1 MSTDRTRNTHGI
13 ETTNLCLIRPL
24 KTNSSTPT
32 FMYTI
37 GFYYAGRFH
46 DGKRNVSVWCQSV
59 LPSVCLSV
67 QVGIYSVTY
76 QGQHQRRQPVMAR
89 VYQPTHVLRNECTN
103 FSYDTIRYD
112 TIGCE
117 MLF

>member
-1 MSTDRTRNTHGI
+1 MSTDRTRHTHGI

-32 FMYTI
+32 FMYTM

-89 VYQPTHVLRNECTN
+89 VYQPTHVIRNEYK
-103 FSYDTIRYD
+103 FQLRYD

-117 MLF
+117 MPF